1 MHDHAVGY
9 TEDRELLLDVVGTF
23 IRESLLSPGTLKAI
37 FCAEVKEVSSKRFVW
52 LQADLQSRRVFSRL
66 LFPFLRHV
74 ANTGIRDEYAFLY
87 SEFLLSNHIRE

>member
-1 MHDHAVGY
+1 MGY
-9 TEDRELLLDVVGTF
+9 TEDRELLLDVVGIF
-23 IRESLLSPGTLKAI
+23 IRESPGTLKAI